1 MLYPAIFEPLVSAC
15 ALADQIGSTYQ
26 RASTNGLSKRTP
38 GATLD
43 TDELERELGAIEEL
57 VLGTELDV
65 VATLELLGATDERE
79 LGAIELVVATDELLG
94 ATDERELG
102 ATELVVA
109 TDELLGITDERELE
123 LGAMLEDPPTTLI
136 QVEREIQLLLFS
148 QPQPLWVLT
157 HSGYKVPYQLHC
169 CPPLLITLELELLRI
184 GVELREELVVG
195 MLDGADELVTVPE
208 QILPVTLGISA
219 APPRLST

>member
-1 MLYPAIFEPLVSAC
+1 VLYPAIFEPLVSAC

-38 GATLD
+38 GVTLD

-109 TDELLGITDERELE
+109 TDELL
-123 LGAMLEDPPTTLI
+123 AMLEDPPTTLI

>member
-1 MLYPAIFEPLVSAC
+1 M
-15 ALADQIGSTYQ
+15 YQ
-26 RASTNGLSKRTP
+26 RASTNGLSRRTP
-38 GATLD
+38 GITLD
-43 TDELERELGAIEEL
+43 TDELERELGATEEL

-79 LGAIELVVATDELLG
+79 LGAIELVVATEELLG
-94 ATDERELG
+94 ATEERELG

-109 TDELLGITDERELE
+109 TDELLGTTDERELE

-157 HSGYKVPYQLHC
+157 HRG
-169 CPPLLITLELELLRI
+169 
-184 GVELREELVVG
+184 
-195 MLDGADELVTVPE
+195 
-208 QILPVTLGISA
+208 
-219 APPRLST
+219 